1 MKKHRKRLTL
11 KVYLNFTMFSI
22 IFRITFKVYLNFTM
36 FSIIFRITFKK

>member
-22 IFRITFKVYLNFTM
+22 IFRITFKNFWVVM
-36 FSIIFRITFKK
+36 IIIHIE